1 YLQQGFALTLRQLFY
16 QFVVRALLENVFND
30 YKRLGRIVRNSR
42 DGGLIDWDAI
52 EDRTRE
58 VKTHTFW
65 NNPAGVI
72 SAAAHQYHENLWQG
86 QRYRPEVWV
95 EKETLLGTIQA
106 VCME

>member
-1 YLQQGFALTLRQLFY
+1 MAKEIFVPWSPHTATPGVVEQANAIIEEYLQQGFALTLRQLFY

-58 VKTHTFW
+58 VKTHIFW

-72 SAAAHQYHENLWQG
+72 S
-86 QRYRPEVWV
+86 
-95 EKETLLGTIQA
+95 
-106 VCME
+106 